1 MLENIASPVAESLVY
16 LCRCAVNQETADKE
30 KLKNTDLDELY
41 KLASRHMLAAITG
54 LALQSAGLCT
64 EDFAKAIS
72 RAYWKTMILDT
83 ERSAVCEKL
92 NEAGIWYVPL
102 KGSVIKD
109 WYPQFGMRE
118 SADCDILFD
127 KGFEEQVRDI
137 MLGLGYTVESY
148 GAGHHD
154 VYFKEPVTNMQMHV
168 DLFGEGYEARLN
180 DYYCSIRERLL
191 PKTGSELEFRP
202 EDLYLYLLS
211 HEWEHFQK
219 AGTGLRSILDTFVL
233 LQQYETSLDWPYIEK
248 EAQKIGIG
256 DFETRNRM
264 LAHHLF
270 GSGSLSDSDREMLRY
285 VLDSGVHGTY
295 VNRVQNDVQKLGGGL
310 LGRIKYFFR
319 RFFLPEDL
327 LKRKYPFFWKH
338 RILLPVLPLY
348 RIVSSLSK
356 GNIQKELKSVQSKR
370 S

>member
-1 MLENIASPVAESLVY
+1 MLETIASPVVESLIY
-16 LCRCAVNQETADKE
+16 LCKCAVNQETPDKE

-41 KLASRHMLAAITG
+41 KLASRHMLAAMTG
-54 LALQSAGLCT
+54 LALQAAGLDT
-64 EDFAKAIS
+64 EEFAKAIS
-72 RAYWKTMILDT
+72 RAYRKTMILDT

-127 KGFEEQVRDI
+127 KDFEEQVRDI

-168 DLFGEGYEARLN
+168 DLFGQGYEANLN
-180 DYYCSIRERLL
+180 DYYCNIRERLI
-191 PKTGSELEFRP
+191 PKAGAELAFRQ
-202 EDLYLYLLS
+202 EDFYLYLIA
-211 HEWEHFQK
+211 HEWQHFQK
-219 AGTGLRSILDTFVL
+219 AGTGLRSILDTYVL
-233 LQQYETSLDWPYIEK
+233 LQRYEASLDWAYIVK
-248 EAQKIGIG
+248 EAQKLGIG

-264 LAHHLF
+264 LAEDLF
-270 GSGSLSDSDREMLRY
+270 GSGSLSDGDREMLRY
-285 VLDSGVHGTY
+285 ILSSGVHGTY
-295 VNRVQNDVQKLGGGL
+295 VNRVQNDIEKLGGGL
-310 LGRIKYFFR
+310 LGKIRYFFR
-319 RFFLPEDL
+319 RVFLPEDL
-327 LKRKYPFFWKH
+327 LKNKYPVFWKH

-356 GNIQKELKSVQSKR
+356 GHIQKELKSVQSKR